1 MKAALWYAA
10 ACLATVVLVGWLVSV
25 LYPGVAARSAIVTS
39 AVIACVVQGVGF
51 TIARRMRHTNVL
63 GGWAIGAALCMS
75 SLIAYGMVV
84 RALGVPL
91 EPALVS
97 LAGFYFVTETVE
109 PLLLNS

>member
-1 MKAALWYAA
+1 MKATLWYAVV
-10 ACLATVVLVGWLVSV
+10 CLATVMLVGWLVSV
-25 LYPGVAARSAIVTS
+25 LYPGVAARNAIMTS
-39 AVIACVVQGVGF
+39 AAIACVVQGVGF

-75 SLIAYGMVV
+75 TLIVYGMVV
-84 RALGVPL
+84 RAFGLPM

-97 LAGFYFVTETVE
+97 LAAFYFVTETVE